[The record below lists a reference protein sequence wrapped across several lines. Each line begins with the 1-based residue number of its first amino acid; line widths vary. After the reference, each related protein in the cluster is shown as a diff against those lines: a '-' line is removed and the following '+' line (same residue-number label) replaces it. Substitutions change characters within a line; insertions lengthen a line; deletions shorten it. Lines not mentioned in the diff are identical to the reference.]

1 MEQKQQ
7 EQPKYQPT
15 GYCNWAPGV
24 QGWTE
29 GHQRVTG
36 FPGEDSLQ
44 GVGVKLCLFVWLGE
58 LRAESRLGV
67 GSERTWIPQPPDG
80 WRGGFREVGRRLM
93 GGGGVSI
100 YTSQHLAS
108 VMPRQ
113 SFVLEVVLSTG
124 CNWEEQI
131 SDWALSYWDYC
142 ESKWLIGWL
151 IKSSLSDL
159 SDRTWG

>member
-1 MEQKQQ
+1 MEWKQQ

-15 GYCNWAPGV
+15 GYCNGALGV
-24 QGWTE
+24 QGWAE
-29 GHQRVTG
+29 EHLEVKG

-44 GVGVKLCLFVWLGE
+44 GVGVKLCLLVWLGK
-58 LRAESRLGV
+58 LRAEGRLGM
-67 GSERTWIPQPPDG
+67 GSERTWVPHPPDG
-80 WRGGFREVGRRLM
+80 WRWGFREVGRRLIA
-93 GGGGVSI
+93 GVSI

-124 CNWEEQI
+124 YNWDAQI
-131 SDWALSYWDYC
+131 SYWALSYWDYC
-142 ESKWLIGWL
+142 GSKGLIGWL